1 MMPLTLLYTSPALAE
16 QHIQQLRDEAARDRL
31 ARLVRRGHRAGSA
44 RRPWFG
50 RRRAVRRPAPA
61 GS

>member
-31 ARLVRRGHRAGSA
+31 ARLVRRGHRAGSGRPWLGRRSAA
-44 RRPWFG
+44 RRPATA
-50 RRRAVRRPAPA
+50 R
-61 GS
+61 S

>member
-16 QHIQQLRDEAARDRL
+16 QHIDQLRDEAARDRL
-31 ARLVRRGHRAGSA
+31 ARLVRHGHRAGSA

-50 RRRAVRRPAPA
+50 RRAIRRPAPA
-61 GS
+61 RS